1 MYSQLVWAVG
11 LDKHPGDVERF
22 FFFFLSSGC
31 LCCCARHILSV
42 SAHHNNLS
50 LRITCAVTHV
60 TSDLSIHAAVQ
71 VILSVLA
78 RNYDWSVD
86 VNETFIQTSPLP
98 AVTNGMPMKC
108 WRRAAP
114 LMPKAKA
121 TC

>member
-1 MYSQLVWAVG
+1 M
-11 LDKHPGDVERF
+11 
-22 FFFFLSSGC
+22 
-31 LCCCARHILSV
+31 
-42 SAHHNNLS
+42 
-50 LRITCAVTHV
+50 
-60 TSDLSIHAAVQ
+60 SDLSVHAAVQ

-86 VNETFIQTSPLP
+86 VDETFIQTSPLP

-108 WRRAAP
+108 WKRAAP